1 MRANPEGGIANCYPT
16 PKKAEAS
23 GEALQTIFD
32 AEFRALSNG
41 TKMKFLAPLEKF
53 MEHEK

>member
-1 MRANPEGGIANCYPT
+1 MRANPEGGIANCYAT

>member
-1 MRANPEGGIANCYPT
+1 MRANPEGGIANCYAT

-23 GEALQTIFD
+23 GEALQNIFY

-41 TKMKFLAPLEKF
+41 AKIKFLAPLEIF
-53 MEHEK
+53 MEHEN